1 MLTVYNLD
9 NDTNFQYTHNNY
21 NMALIV
27 SYASDNKLLS
37 QIQDKQFISDI
48 SKHIKKGLFG
58 FHLYSYS
65 VKFNK

>member
-9 NDTNFQYTHNNY
+9 DDTSYQYMHNDYS
-21 NMALIV
+21 MALIV
-27 SYASDNKLLS
+27 SYASDNNLLS
-37 QIQDKQFISDI
+37 QIHDKQFISDI

>member
-9 NDTNFQYTHNNY
+9 NDTSYQYTHSDY
-21 NMALIV
+21 SMALIV
-27 SYASDNKLLS
+27 SYATDNKLLS
-37 QIQDKQFISDI
+37 NIHNKQFISDI
-48 SKHIKKGLFG
+48 SKHIKKGLYG

>member
-9 NDTNFQYTHNNY
+9 NDTSYQYLHSDY
-21 NMALIV
+21 SMALIV
-27 SYASDNKLLS
+27 SYATDNNLLS
-37 QIQDKQFISDI
+37 SIHNKQFISDI

>member
-9 NDTNFQYTHNNY
+9 NDTSYQYLHSDY
-21 NMALIV
+21 SMALIV
-27 SYASDNKLLS
+27 SYATDNKLLS
-37 QIQDKQFISDI
+37 NIHNKQFISDI
-48 SKHIKKGLFG
+48 SKHIKKGLHG